1 MRAAYLFGAILLATG
16 LFFIPAVEIQIES
29 PQLDEGVMETKEE
42 EPLSLIFAGDIMLG
56 RNVQLLGE
64 RYGEDYP
71 FEKVKDLLGQYD
83 IVVGNLEG
91 PIVLGAP
98 RTMSY
103 SFKFAFPTSSP
114 GVLKAAGFNLLSLAN
129 NHTVDFGSRGYEE
142 TVARLSEEGI
152 NSFGHPISGDA
163 FYVRRLEQNG
173 KNLAFFGYNATYPS
187 FKKDQTLS
195 DVAAERIS
203 SSDELIFIFMHWGEE
218 YSSSS
223 NAFQKQLGRELVD
236 AGATAVIGSHPH
248 VVQEFEIYKNRPI
261 FYSLGNFIFDQ
272 YFSEE
277 TQEGLMVSMKIFE
290 TKIVYEFLP
299 IVSVKS
305 QPANIESAF
314 EAEWFGGFIRRS
326 GIVPASYEGG
336 FELPL

>member
-1 MRAAYLFGAILLATG
+1 MRAVYFLGAILLAVG
-16 LFFIPAVEIQIES
+16 LYFVPAVEIQIES
-29 PQLDEGVMETKEE
+29 PQLGEEVQEIKKEE
-42 EPLSLIFAGDIMLG
+42 PISLIFVGDIMLG

-64 RYGEDYP
+64 RFGEDYP
-71 FEKVKDLLGQYD
+71 FEKVKDFLGEYD
-83 IVVGNLEG
+83 IAVGNLEG
-91 PIVLGAP
+91 PVVSGAP
-98 RTMSY
+98 RTPAN

-114 GVLKAAGFNLLSLAN
+114 MTLVTAGFNLVSLAN
-129 NHTVDFGSRGYEE
+129 NHTVDFGQNGYEE
-142 TVARLSEEGI
+142 TANRLAEVGI
-152 NSFGHPISGDA
+152 SPFGHPISGDLA
-163 FYVRRLEQNG
+163 YVKRLEQNG
-173 KNLAFFGYNATYPS
+173 KRLAFFGYNATYPS
-187 FKKDQTLS
+187 FKKDQALS
-195 DVAAERIS
+195 DVAVERIS

-248 VVQEFEIYKNRPI
+248 VVQEFEIYKNGPI
-261 FYSLGNFIFDQ
+261 FYSLGNFVFDQ

-277 TQEGLMVSMKIFE
+277 TQEGLMVSVKIFE

-305 QPANIESAF
+305 QPVIIESAPG
-314 EAEWFGGFIRRS
+314 AEWFGGFLERS
-326 GIVPASYEGG
+326 GIVPASYEGS